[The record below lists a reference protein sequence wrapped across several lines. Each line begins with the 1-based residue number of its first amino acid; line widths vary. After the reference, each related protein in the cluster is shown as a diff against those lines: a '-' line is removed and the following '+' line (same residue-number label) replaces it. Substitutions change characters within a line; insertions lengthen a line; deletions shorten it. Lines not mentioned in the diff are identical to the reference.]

1 MRHDPEHKA
10 SKKLYKVLRKLERK
24 LKNAD
29 EAWEAQNWE
38 EAASGYKNALKEDA
52 EHKVFGVRLNLKV
65 CEAYNHINKGA
76 EAIPACN
83 RVLEIEPK
91 NVEAL
96 IARHEAKKLEEDFQG
111 SLQDIQEAG
120 RHRENDRAINQK
132 IHEAQAVLE
141 QSKKKNYYKILGVK
155 RNASDRE
162 IKKAYRK
169 LALTHHPDKIKS
181 EKDEDKKK
189 AEVIFRDIAE
199 AYGILS
205 DKELRGK
212 YDRGEDVTG
221 QAQQQGQQ
229 HFHGFPGGFP
239 GGFGGGQQFHFNF
252 RL

>member
-1 MRHDPEHKA
+1 MK
-10 SKKLYKVLRKLERK
+10 
-24 LKNAD
+24 
-29 EAWEAQNWE
+29 Q
-38 EAASGYKNALKEDA
+38 
-52 EHKVFGVRLNLKV
+52 
-65 CEAYNHINKGA
+65 
-76 EAIPACN
+76 
-83 RVLEIEPK
+83 
-91 NVEAL
+91 
-96 IARHEAKKLEEDFQG
+96 
-111 SLQDIQEAG
+111 
-120 RHRENDRAINQK
+120 
-132 IHEAQAVLE
+132 
-141 QSKKKNYYKILGVK
+141 
-155 RNASDRE
+155 NASDRE

-169 LALTHHPDKIKS
+169 LALTLHPDKIKS